1 MRALKLASLEAT
13 FILVFGVFHFAIP
26 FILPPN
32 FSGGTTLFAILP
44 LADFVLPGCFALAI
58 LSILFYATKN
68 RYPAAVL
75 AFLFG
80 GGITFHVLYLSGVFP
95 PVIVVPDRL
104 FLVFGIVIDVLAIF
118 AVYDYYRRLHSLA
131 G

>member
-13 FILVFGVFHFAIP
+13 FILVFGVIHFAIP

-32 FSGGTTLFAILP
+32 FSGTTLFAILP

-75 AFLFG
+75 AFMFG

-95 PVIVVPDRL
+95 PVIIVPDKL
-104 FLVFGIVIDVLAIF
+104 FLVAGIVIDALAIL